1 MSGFVERKL
10 LKKITCETCLYLF
23 NECTVMKS
31 TFIERKS
38 CGYLH
43 YPREDTYKLIVAADK
58 VFNFYKLQNNLYKKN
73 ACQEIIIKTI
83 RNIDMDKILMNYEGK
98 LMSQN
103 IEYIR
108 HQFTKIILFKGMKSA
123 MIVLIMAVFGTG
135 GAADVYR
142 CPKSLLAVHSYIV
155 KGRKREQ

>member
-1 MSGFVERKL
+1 MD
-10 LKKITCETCLYLF
+10 KIFINFNNHVNELDVFENHKYYL
-23 NECTVMKS
+23 
-31 TFIERKS
+31 I
-38 CGYLH
+38 
-43 YPREDTYKLIVAADK
+43 KLIIEC
-58 VFNFYKLQNNLYKKN
+58 YIQ
-73 ACQEIIIKTI
+73 
-83 RNIDMDKILMNYEGK
+83 ILMNYEGK

-135 GAADVYR
+135 GAADVHR

-155 KGRKREQ
+155 KGYDRMFSTGSEFRDTVIIRYPIGEQLSNRELNSPLESCSP